1 MRRVLLI
8 GQGPT
13 AETALASLL
22 ERFQVAAIVRSQ
34 GGPAS
39 ELAHASG
46 VRVIEDASVAAV
58 QAAVV
63 EHAPDC
69 VVVSS
74 YDRILGPALLA
85 HRPFVNVHY
94 APLPELRGRATVNWA
109 IIRHRPATA
118 ITIHVLVAELDAG
131 PILFQAP
138 VPIGEDDMVG
148 DVYARLN
155 ALQRRHLGAVVERHL
170 DGDPGRPQDESGAS
184 YACTRLPADGEIDW
198 DRPTADVHALVR
210 ALGEPFPGAF
220 TYVETRRLVI
230 WRAARVEPARRWSG
244 RIPGRVVGRS
254 ADAGW
259 VDVLTRDG
267 VLRLHTVQPE
277 GEPVQ
282 PAAEAI
288 TSVRT
293 TLGLRA
299 SDLLERLRA
308 LESST
313 EAVR

>member
-22 ERFQVAAIVRSQ
+22 ERFEVAAVVRSH
-34 GGPAS
+34 GGAAS
-39 ELAHASG
+39 ELARAHG
-46 VRVIEDASVAAV
+46 VPVIDDASVAAV
-58 QAAVV
+58 EAAVV

-74 YDRILGPALLA
+74 YDRILAPPLLA

-94 APLPELRGRATVNWA
+94 APLPEGRGRATVNWA
-109 IIRHRPATA
+109 IIQRRPATA
-118 ITIHVLVAELDAG
+118 ISIHVLVAELDAG

-138 VPIGEDDMVG
+138 VPIGEDDTVG
-148 DVYARLN
+148 DVYTRLN
-155 ALQRRHLGAVVERHL
+155 AMQRRHLGAVVERHL
-170 DGDPGRPQDESGAS
+170 DGDPGLPQDEAHAT
-184 YACTRLPADGEIDW
+184 YLCTRIPADGEIDW
-198 DRPTADVHALVR
+198 NRPTADVHALVR

-220 TYVETRRLVI
+220 THLEARRLVI
-230 WRAARVEPARRWSG
+230 WRAARLEPGRRWSG
-244 RIPGRVVGRS
+244 RIPGRVTGRS
-254 ADAGW
+254 AAAGW
-259 VDVLTRDG
+259 VDVLTSDG
-267 VLRLHTVQPE
+267 ALRLHTVQPE
-277 GEPVQ
+277 GEPPQ

-299 SDLLERLRA
+299 NDLLERLRA
-308 LESST
+308 LESPP

>member
-1 MRRVLLI
+1 VLLI

-22 ERFQVAAIVRSQ
+22 ERFEVAAIVRSQ
-34 GGPAS
+34 GGAAS
-39 ELAHASG
+39 TLARRHG
-46 VRVIEDASVAAV
+46 VPVVEDASVAAV
-58 QAAVV
+58 EAAVV

-74 YDRILGPALLA
+74 YDRILAPPLLA

-94 APLPELRGRATVNWA
+94 APLPEGRGRATVNWA
-109 IIRHRPATA
+109 IIKRRPVAA
-118 ITIHVLVAELDAG
+118 ITVHVLVAELDAG
-131 PILFQAP
+131 PILFQIP
-138 VPIGEDDMVG
+138 VPIGPDDTVG
-148 DVYARLN
+148 DVYTRLN
-155 ALQRRHLGAVVERHL
+155 ELQRRHLAPVVERHL
-170 DGDPGRPQDESGAS
+170 DGDPGIPQDDAAAT
-184 YACTRLPADGEIDW
+184 YTCTRVPADGEIDW
-198 DRPTADVHALVR
+198 SLRTDDVYALVR

-220 TYVETRRLVI
+220 THLEARRLVI
-230 WRAARVEPARRWSG
+230 WRAARVDPSCRWTG

-254 ADAGW
+254 AAAGW
-259 VDVLTRDG
+259 VDVLTGDG
-267 VLRLHTVQPE
+267 VLRLHTVQVE
-277 GEPVQ
+277 GEPPQ

-308 LESST
+308 LESLS
-313 EAVR
+313 EVMR